1 MTIAPSR
8 PVVAV
13 GAIILAGD
21 RVVLI
26 ERGVPP
32 ARGLWSVPGGKLE
45 LGESLAEAVVRE
57 VHEETG
63 LVVVCGP
70 LVDVVERVIPAEAP
84 GAPPLHFV
92 ILDYLATVDGT
103 PEPVAGSDVTAARWV
118 EWSELDELPLT
129 TGLYPVL
136 EKARGLVH
144 LA

>member
-1 MTIAPSR
+1 MTTVAR

-21 RVVLI
+21 HVVLI

-32 ARGLWSVPGGKLE
+32 ARGQWSVPGGKVE
-45 LGESLAEAVVRE
+45 LGETLADAVVRE

-63 LVVVCGP
+63 LRVACGP
-70 LVDVVERVIPAEAP
+70 LVDVVERVIPAEHP
-84 GAPPLHFV
+84 DAPPLHFV
-92 ILDYLATVDGT
+92 ILDYLATVDGM

-118 EWSELDELPLT
+118 AWSELGALPLT
-129 TGLYPVL
+129 RGLLPVL

>member
-1 MTIAPSR
+1 MTR

-21 RVVLI
+21 RVLLI

-32 ARGLWSVPGGKLE
+32 ARGMWSVPGGKLE
-45 LGESLAEAVVRE
+45 LGERLADAVERE

-63 LVVVCGP
+63 LRVTCGP
-70 LVDVVERVIPAEAP
+70 LVDVVERVLPADAP
-84 GAPPLHFV
+84 DAPPLHFV
-92 ILDYLATVDGT
+92 ILDYLATVDGM
-103 PEPVAGSDVTAARWV
+103 PDPVAGSDVTAARWV
-118 EWSELDELPLT
+118 AWSELGSLPLT
-129 TGLYPVL
+129 TGLLPVL

>member
-1 MTIAPSR
+1 MSR

-21 RVVLI
+21 RVLLI

-32 ARGLWSVPGGKLE
+32 ARGMWSVPGGKLE
-45 LGESLAEAVVRE
+45 HGERLADAVERE

-63 LVVVCGP
+63 LRVRCGP
-70 LVDVVERVIPAEAP
+70 LVDVVERVIPGEAP
-84 GAPPLHFV
+84 DAPALHFV
-92 ILDYLATVDGT
+92 ILDYLATVEGM

-118 EWSELDELPLT
+118 AWSELAGLPLT
-129 TGLYPVL
+129 TGLLPVL

>member
-1 MTIAPSR
+1 MSLVPR

-32 ARGLWSVPGGKLE
+32 ARGQWSVPGGKVE
-45 LGESLAEAVVRE
+45 LGERLADAVERE
-57 VHEETG
+57 VREETG
-63 LVVVCGP
+63 LVVACGP
-70 LVDVVERVIPAEAP
+70 LVDVVERVIPAGTA

-103 PEPVAGSDVTAARWV
+103 PVPVAGSDVTAARWV
-118 EWSELDELPLT
+118 AWSELGALPLT
-129 TGLYPVL
+129 TGLLAVL